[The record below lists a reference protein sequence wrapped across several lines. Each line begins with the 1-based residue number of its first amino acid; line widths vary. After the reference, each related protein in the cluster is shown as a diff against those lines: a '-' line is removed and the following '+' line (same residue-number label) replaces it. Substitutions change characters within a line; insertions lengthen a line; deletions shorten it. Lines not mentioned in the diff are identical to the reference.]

1 MTRREATLIERL
13 VSLNDM
19 SAALARV
26 ETDVDLLSIA
36 LDHMGRLFN
45 AERIDI
51 TVMDDDPA
59 TVQMIVLND
68 EANGAIPDGALMA
81 FDESIP
87 CLGQEDGDLVHIDD
101 MSTETHI
108 ALTRPHEIDGYQS
121 MLSAGLFARDRY
133 LGTFNLFSLEP
144 NRFDDDDRLVVR
156 QACTFIG
163 SAMQNIE
170 SHNEAQRRLR
180 EIRILNNIGQSL
192 AEVTDLD
199 HALSTVSH
207 AALEALGAS
216 NCSVML
222 LNDDHTEVTVVSDQ
236 AADPTTES
244 IAGSAIPM
252 GLLPDLYSAMLDRV
266 PTMIPDCQNAAMVAP
281 IRDLL
286 IARND
291 HCLMAL
297 PLLARKEVIGAIVV
311 ASTRPGFVFS
321 DAAIGLG
328 ESISKQVAAAVDNA
342 RLFDQ
347 RQRAADAA
355 EEANRAKSEFVA
367 NMSHELRTPMN
378 GVIGMTSLLLDTEL
392 SRDQAE
398 FVNTIRTS
406 GDALLSVINDI
417 LDFSKIEARK
427 LKLEAHPFSLRSC
440 VEDSLDIVSHKAVE
454 KNLTLAFSV
463 DHDLPDTY
471 VGDVTR
477 IRQILN
483 NLLSNAC
490 KFTESGE
497 IVTGVTGS
505 VDKATG
511 EATLSLAVSDSG
523 IGISPEGLA
532 SLFTPFTQADAST
545 TRRFGGTG
553 LGLTISRQLAE
564 MMGGEL
570 GAASVMDEGSTFT
583 LDITLPLAEEQ
594 VTPEYQRPQPSIEGR
609 TILIVDDNATNR
621 RILERQVLA
630 WDMIPTL
637 EDDPQQAAA
646 RVAEGERFDFAIL
659 DMQMPEM
666 DGIALARAIR
676 ETTTDV
682 PLILLSSVHTT
693 TNETKDLFAARLTK
707 PTKPAQLLSVIH
719 EVAAQGAVSTDKV
732 ILDSGFDDTFS
743 ERHPISILLAEDNMV
758 NQKVAAGLLS
768 RLGYRC
774 DIAANGLEAF
784 SAVKRQR
791 YDLVLM
797 DIQMPEMDGVE
808 ATERIREHITAPLQP
823 RIVALTANALAG
835 DRERYLAAGMDDYV
849 TKPIRFE
856 DLCDAL
862 VRAAP
867 LSPTIPT
874 SVPMHAGR
882 TMASSTCN

>member
-1 MTRREATLIERL
+1 MTSREATLVERL

-26 ETDVDLLSIA
+26 ETDVELLAIA
-36 LDHMGRLFN
+36 LGHMGRLFD

-51 TVMDDDPA
+51 TVLEDDPT

-81 FDESIP
+81 FGESIP
-87 CLGQEDGDLVHIDD
+87 CLGQERGDIVHIDD
-101 MSTETHI
+101 MSVETHI

-121 MLSAGLFARDRY
+121 MLSVGLFARDRY
-133 LGTFNLFSLEP
+133 LGTFNLFSLELG
-144 NRFDDDDRLVVR
+144 RFDEDDRLVAR
-156 QACTFIG
+156 QACAFIG

-180 EIRILNNIGQSL
+180 EIRVLNDIGQSL

-199 HALSTVSH
+199 HALSTVSR
-207 AALEALGAS
+207 AALDALGAS

-222 LNDDHTEVTVVSDQ
+222 LSDDHTEVTVASDQ
-236 AADPTTES
+236 AVDPDTAS
-244 IAGSAIPM
+244 IAGATIPM
-252 GLLPDLYSAMLDRV
+252 DLLPDLYEAMLDRV
-266 PTMIPDCQNAAMVAP
+266 PTLIPDCQNAPMVAP

-321 DAAIGLG
+321 NAVVGLG

-347 RQRAADAA
+347 RQRAAEAA

-427 LKLEAHPFSLRSC
+427 LELEAHPFSLRSC
-440 VEDSLDIVSHKAVE
+440 IEDCLDIVSHRAVE
-454 KNLTLAFSV
+454 KNLTLAYSV

-483 NLLSNAC
+483 NLLGNAC
-490 KFTESGE
+490 KFTEAGE
-497 IVTGVTGS
+497 IITNVTGS
-505 VDKATG
+505 VDDATG
-511 EATLSLAVSDSG
+511 EATLSLSVTDSG

-532 SLFTPFTQADAST
+532 RLFTPFTQADATT

-564 MMGGEL
+564 MMDGEL
-570 GAASVMDEGSTFT
+570 SAASVADEGSTFT
-583 LDITLPLAEEQ
+583 LDITMPLADEQ
-594 VTPEYQRPQPSIEGR
+594 ITPEYQRPQPSIEGR
-609 TILIVDDNATNR
+609 SVLIVDDNATNR
-621 RILERQVLA
+621 RILERQVMA
-630 WDMIPTL
+630 WAMVPTL
-637 EDDPQQAAA
+637 EADPCKAAQRIA
-646 RVAEGERFDFAIL
+646 DGERYDFAIV
-659 DMQMPEM
+659 DMQMPAM
-666 DGIALARAIR
+666 DGIALAQAIR
-676 ETTTDV
+676 DVTTEI

-707 PTKPAQLLSVIH
+707 PTKPSQLLALIH
-719 EVAAQGAVSTDKV
+719 EVASHGAASTDKV
-732 ILDSGFDDTFS
+732 FLDSGFDAAFA
-743 ERHPISILLAEDNMV
+743 ERHPMSILLAEDNMV

-808 ATERIREHITAPLQP
+808 ATQRIREHVAATLQP

-835 DRERYLAAGMDDYV
+835 DREHYIEAGMDDYV

-867 LSPTIPT
+867 LAPTIYADNRQAHSVT
-874 SVPMHAGR
+874 SV
-882 TMASSTCN
+882 